1 MAYDDETID
10 HLLTRSMYA
19 TSVMDD
25 EGAWVLLVEVPY
37 LPISG
42 FMYVLYIVVWL
53 GRAAA
58 TLVLMRGDGGCMC
71 VRHVCHNHVSK
82 IYW

>member
-42 FMYVLYIVVWL
+42 FMYVYSGVVGAGGGNIGVDAWWWRLY
-53 GRAAA
+53 
-58 TLVLMRGDGGCMC
+58 
-71 VRHVCHNHVSK
+71 VCASRVS
-82 IYW
+82 